1 MPDELTSLEAIV
13 LAAIADQP
21 RYGYELVRRIEE
33 LTSGRKS
40 VRPGNL
46 YRVLER
52 LAARGLAEETEAAAG
67 PGEDER
73 RRYFRATRA
82 GVRAAEEELSMYGG
96 VLRRTRGLRQRPAG
110 G

>member
-1 MPDELTSLEAIV
+1 MTELTSLEAIV
-13 LAAIADQP
+13 LAAIADRP
-21 RYGYELVRRIEE
+21 RYGYEMVERIAE
-33 LTSGRKS
+33 LTDGRRR

-52 LAARGLAEETEAAAG
+52 LEARGLAEEAETALAE
-67 PGEDER
+67 GEDER

-96 VLRRTRGLRQRPAG
+96 VLRRARVLRQRPVDG
-110 G
+110 